1 MTPEAFRDALTR
13 SGITPEKPL
22 YPVLLTVWE
31 AAETARAAA
40 TEGARGLTAEG
51 ERALIDKVGGE
62 VAIVAEREVEQL
74 MGRLDLRR
82 ALQSAALGLV
92 LLGAGYGVGRW
103 DGERQGAAAIEG
115 SVFLAQIAA
124 LNDARHLAQRCR
136 ETQRPTQ
143 GEWHASCRW
152 CGLSVRRPP
161 ARLDGTLHWMAR
173 IWRERGTPP
182 IRSANIAIMQLPL
195 GWCLQETR
203 AAPAPPLVSAAV
215 RFRLAVDLHGA
226 VEAALDLG
234 LFGQSLGQLRLDR
247 GALALRKMAA
257 PQLGPQFL
265 DVVVKR
271 DHRTLRLL

>member
-1 MTPEAFRDALTR
+1 MTPETFRDALAR

-31 AAETARAAA
+31 AAEIARAA
-40 TEGARGLTAEG
+40 TDGARGLTAEG

-62 VAIVAEREVEQL
+62 VAIVAEREVGRL
-74 MGRLDLRR
+74 VGRLDLRR

-143 GEWHASCRW
+143 G
-152 CGLSVRRPP
+152 G
-161 ARLDGTLHWMAR
+161 MAC
-173 IWRERGTPP
+173 E
-182 IRSANIAIMQLPL
+182 LPL
-195 GWCLQETR
+195 VW
-203 AAPAPPLVSAAV
+203 
-215 RFRLAVDLHGA
+215 
-226 VEAALDLG
+226 
-234 LFGQSLGQLRLDR
+234 
-247 GALALRKMAA
+247 
-257 PQLGPQFL
+257 
-265 DVVVKR
+265 VKR
-271 DHRTLRLL
+271 